1 MHEGHRQ
8 RLRERYMKTGPDGFM
23 EHELL
28 ELLLTYATPR
38 RNTNDIAHS
47 LISRFGSLSSVLCA
61 DVAELACVDGVGDYT
76 AVFLRLCGDAGRK
89 AAKAS
94 GTKPPRLSTP
104 AAAVSFA
111 LELLDGERYESVY
124 VVSLDKNMRLL
135 HAERLLTGT
144 LTEAP
149 LYPRRVVES
158 ALMHR
163 AHAVLLLHNHPS
175 GDPSPSQSDAQATEA
190 VKKALN
196 SIDIRLFDHI
206 IVGRNAAYSFSR
218 GILIAREDAQ
228 TPCAAP
234 DILHPA
240 EGGTPPADA
249 HLAAEKE

>member
-8 RLRERYMKTGPDGFM
+8 RLRERYIKTGPDGFM

-28 ELLLTYATPR
+28 ELLLTYAIPR

-61 DVAELACVDGVGDYT
+61 DAAELSSIDGVGDST
-76 AVFLRLCGDAGRK
+76 AVFLRLVGDAGRK
-89 AAKAS
+89 AVQSNDRKAPLL
-94 GTKPPRLSTP
+94 GTP

-111 LELLDGERYESVY
+111 LELLAGERYESVY

-158 ALMHR
+158 ALHHR

-175 GDPSPSQSDAQATEA
+175 GDPSPSESDAQATEA

-218 GILIAREDAQ
+218 GISIAQEDTQ
-228 TPCAAP
+228 GLRAAP
-234 DILHPA
+234 GMPA
-240 EGGTPPADA
+240 EGRVPPAEA
-249 HLAAEKE
+249 LLAAEKE

>member
-8 RLRERYMKTGPDGFM
+8 RLRERYIKTGPDGFM

-28 ELLLTYATPR
+28 ELLLTYAIPR

-47 LISRFGSLSSVLCA
+47 LIRRFGSLSSVLCA
-61 DVAELACVDGVGDYT
+61 DAAELASIDGVGDST
-76 AVFLRLCGDAGRK
+76 AVFLRLIGDVGRK
-89 AAKAS
+89 AVRANDRKAPLL
-94 GTKPPRLSTP
+94 GTP

-111 LELLDGERYESVY
+111 LELLAGERYESVY
-124 VVSLDKNMRLL
+124 VVSLDKSMRLL

-158 ALMHR
+158 ALHHR

-175 GDPSPSQSDAQATEA
+175 GDPSPSESDAQATEA

-218 GILIAREDAQ
+218 GISIAQEDTQ
-228 TPCAAP
+228 GLRAAP
-234 DILHPA
+234 GMPA
-240 EGGTPPADA
+240 EGRVPPAEA
-249 HLAAEKE
+249 LLAAEKE